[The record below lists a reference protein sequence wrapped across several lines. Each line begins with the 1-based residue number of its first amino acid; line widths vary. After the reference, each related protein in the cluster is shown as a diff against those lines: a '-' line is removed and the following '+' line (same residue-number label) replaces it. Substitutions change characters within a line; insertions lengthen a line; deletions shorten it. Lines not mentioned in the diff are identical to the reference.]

1 MPSFTKKAIA
11 EAFFRLLDQKP
22 LDKITVKDIV
32 EECDIT
38 RRTFYYHY
46 QDIYALVEDILRAET
61 EKVVSQYCDPD
72 TWEEGFLVASHFV
85 LENRRAIFHL
95 RNSVHRD
102 EVDKYVDTIA
112 SEVMFGYIKKISK
125 GIPAK
130 EEDKRL
136 ICEFYKNALVGLVKT
151 WLDSGMK
158 YDPEQIIRR
167 TGMLFDGNI
176 KVSLERSAGENT

>member
-72 TWEEGFLVASHFV
+72 TWEEGFIVASHFV
-85 LENRRAIFHL
+85 LENRRAIF
-95 RNSVHRD
+95 HRD

-176 KVSLERSAGENT
+176 KVSL

>member
-1 MPSFTKKAIA
+1 MEHISKGYGKLEETKIKH
-11 EAFFRLLDQKP
+11 
-22 LDKITVKDIV
+22 V
-32 EECDIT
+32 
-38 RRTFYYHY
+38 
-46 QDIYALVEDILRAET
+46 
-61 EKVVSQYCDPD
+61 
-72 TWEEGFLVASHFV
+72 
-85 LENRRAIFHL
+85 
-95 RNSVHRD
+95 
-102 EVDKYVDTIA
+102 
-112 SEVMFGYIKKISK
+112 YIIGSK